1 MTTGILI
8 KNQRKRNGGIH
19 NGILKF
25 TMVTQNCKCVQIKF
39 LNCATYLSH
48 YFFKV
53 SGRCIE
59 KWVIGLC
66 PNWIFSGGTVATTPY
81 NKFLLRTL
89 CCLCRLHRKDN
100 HVFPNNED
108 LFFTEIILVTKKKK
122 DRPVTYILKRLP
134 LFIRTVILMLNY
146 YHPNDHIL
154 RPNDKGEGLKTENR
168 GRHFAKVSD
177 WLTTLM
183 KWFSTTNS
191 SESNAILTQLIHH
204 KRSRRK
210 LSTDKF
216 CYDWLVATIT
226 VITDNML
233 IRNSFKVK

>member
-1 MTTGILI
+1 M
-8 KNQRKRNGGIH
+8 
-19 NGILKF
+19 
-25 TMVTQNCKCVQIKF
+25 
-39 LNCATYLSH
+39 SH
-48 YFFKV
+48 YKLTYQNETFHWWTTFH
-53 SGRCIE
+53 R
-59 KWVIGLC
+59 GLTT
-66 PNWIFSGGTVATTPY
+66 IFSQTM
-81 NKFLLRTL
+81 
-89 CCLCRLHRKDN
+89 
-100 HVFPNNED
+100 
-108 LFFTEIILVTKKKK
+108 
-122 DRPVTYILKRLP
+122 KRLP

-146 YHPNDHIL
+146 YHPNDHIS

-191 SESNAILTQLIHH
+191 SKSNAILTQLIHH